1 MGETIHCFRLLA
13 SASQIPVRT
22 IISLKEKINAK
33 ISKKIEIYIYICKE
47 STHEISNLNCI
58 YMENNVSKKSKR

>member
-22 IISLKEKINAK
+22 ISLKERINAK